1 MIWINSVLALLAVV
15 LGTSCIA
22 AIWSVLI
29 LLSGGYSGIIAQ
41 FAALAVVVLLS
52 LNGMR
57 SGSLRALCAIALQ
70 AFATLYQ
77 SYIVAV
83 GMIAG
88 EMGFQVTDA
97 LSKIGFDFAFAVAR
111 AQAVRSDLL
120 LYFVALVVA
129 GVFGFGWQ
137 GKRSPLPGGRPAK
150 KKLAERT

>member
-29 LLSGGYSGIIAQ
+29 LLSGGHSGIIAQ

-57 SGSLRALCAIALQ
+57 SGFARALCAIGLQ

-88 EMGFQVTDA
+88 EMGFQVSDA

-120 LYFVALVVA
+120 LYLVALVVA
-129 GVFGFGWQ
+129 GVFGFGWRGQ
-137 GKRSPLPGGRPAK
+137 RNPVISTPSAK
-150 KKLAERT
+150 KKLPDRA